1 MTFHIST
8 IAKIVIIFDQF
19 PIYLLLIVS
28 HPTYIWGEGPQAEN
42 SVWKRNHDNLAL
54 TFKTAILFCRI
65 LQSKLYRF
73 LVKNRTVFQK
83 N

>member
-28 HPTYIWGEGPQAEN
+28 HPTYIWGEGSQVEN

-54 TFKTAILFCRI
+54 TFKTAILFAEFCGQNFI
-65 LQSKLYRF
+65 AF
-73 LVKNRTVFQK
+73 
-83 N
+83 

>member
-54 TFKTAILFCRI
+54 TFKTAILFAEFCGQNFI
-65 LQSKLYRF
+65 AF
-73 LVKNRTVFQK
+73 
-83 N
+83 

>member
-28 HPTYIWGEGPQAEN
+28 HPIYIWGEGPQAEN

-54 TFKTAILFCRI
+54 TFKTAILFAEFCSQNFI
-65 LQSKLYRF
+65 AF
-73 LVKNRTVFQK
+73 
-83 N
+83 